1 MLDKLEIKGTRDTP
15 EVIFD
20 TKNDIFKIKGNSL
33 PEDSTRFFTPIF
45 EWIAEYIK
53 VPNNSTH
60 LICQLEYFN
69 SSSAKMIYE
78 LFNLLKKIKDKGN
91 EIRIS
96 WYYEPDDKLI
106 EEKGLEYQAIL
117 DIPFDVIETN

>member
-78 LFNLLKKIKDKGN
+78 LFNLLKKNK
-91 EIRIS
+91 R
-96 WYYEPDDKLI
+96 
-106 EEKGLEYQAIL
+106 
-117 DIPFDVIETN
+117 